1 MATTTQRQA
10 LPVPTATDDPD
21 IPGDLLALANAIEK
35 RLFAVHTTTA
45 ARDAATPSPQDGM
58 FCYITGTNTVYVYQ
72 DGAWV
77 SFPGALPTFTTG
89 TAVPNNATGSNG
101 DVYFRV

>member
-1 MATTTQRQA
+1 MTTTTARQA
-10 LPVPTATDDPD
+10 LPVPTGTDDPD

-35 RLFAVHTTTA
+35 RLMAVHATTA

-72 DGAWV
+72 DSAWTV
-77 SFPGALPTFTTG
+77 FPAALPTFTSG
-89 TAVPNNATGSNG
+89 TAAPNNATGNNG